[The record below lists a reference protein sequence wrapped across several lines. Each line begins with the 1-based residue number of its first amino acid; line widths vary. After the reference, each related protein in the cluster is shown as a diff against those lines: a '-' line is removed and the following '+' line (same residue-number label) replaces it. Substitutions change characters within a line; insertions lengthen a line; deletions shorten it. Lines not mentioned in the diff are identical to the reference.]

1 MKDQSILFLII
12 MEFRNVLGTELE
24 VCNCDPMTGWFR
36 DGSCKTDKTDFGMHT
51 VCAVMTKAFLNYSK
65 AQGNDLITPMPQ
77 YGFKGLKEGD
87 HWCLCA
93 PRWKEAYEDGMAP
106 FVNLEATEVTTLNI
120 IDLETLKR
128 FSFRNRQ

>member
-106 FVNLEATEVTTLNI
+106 YVVLESTEESTLEI
-120 IDLETLKR
+120 INLETLR
-128 FSFRNRQ
+128 EFSYRE